1 MANSFATLKKS
12 RNASLDK
19 LLQETQKLDSNSQQ
33 SNGPDERIWKPTVD
47 KAGNG
52 YAVIRFLPEPKG
64 EDLPWVRMFD
74 HGFQGTGGWY
84 IENSLTT
91 LNQKDPVSEYNSELW
106 NNGTEAGKEQA
117 RKQKRRLKYF
127 SNILVIKDP
136 SNPENEGKVFLYQY
150 GKKIWDKI
158 NDLMQPEFEDES
170 PVNPFDFWE
179 GADFKLKIRQ
189 VEGYRNYDKSEFDT
203 PSELF
208 DGDDEKLEEVY
219 ESLHSLQELVSPDK
233 FKSYDELKQRLD
245 KVLGLGGATQARPA
259 APIEEDLPF
268 DPTPQAKEAP
278 APKQKTVAA
287 TAEDDDDDLS
297 FFEQLAND

>member
-1 MANSFATLKKS
+1 
-12 RNASLDK
+12 
-19 LLQETQKLDSNSQQ
+19 
-33 SNGPDERIWKPTVD
+33 
-47 KAGNG
+47 
-52 YAVIRFLPEPKG
+52 
-64 EDLPWVRMFD
+64 
-74 HGFQGTGGWY
+74 
-84 IENSLTT
+84 
-91 LNQKDPVSEYNSELW
+91 
-106 NNGTEAGKEQA
+106 
-117 RKQKRRLKYF
+117 
-127 SNILVIKDP
+127 
-136 SNPENEGKVFLYQY
+136 
-150 GKKIWDKI
+150 
-158 NDLMQPEFEDES
+158 MQPEFEDES

-245 KVLGLGGATQARPA
+245 KVLGLGGATQARA
-259 APIEEDLPF
+259 ASPVEEDPPF
-268 DPTPQAKEAP
+268 DPAPQAKEAP
-278 APKQKTVAA
+278 APKQKAVAA